1 MKGMSARLTPTSRTC
16 AARSNQ
22 IRANRITLR
31 PSTASAIVS
40 KGNDS
45 MRSISTKL
53 ILAFL
58 SIGIVSVTIIF
69 ITARWN
75 TRQEFIRFLSD
86 QNRTDIVSEL
96 TNYYA
101 ENGTWNGAEIIWYQ
115 PNGHQQPNY
124 GPPRR
129 MPFALTDEG
138 GTVLVPNEHYKVG
151 DKVPQAN
158 LKQGVAITQNDKVI
172 GVLVPMPTPF
182 QGQPRELEFIERIN
196 LTLLYGA
203 LIGAVIALLL
213 GVFLSRTLTRP
224 IRELTQATHAV
235 SEGDLSQQVQVRSKD
250 ELGELA
256 QAFNKM
262 SSELS
267 RSVNSR
273 KQMTADIAHELRTPL
288 SLILGHAE
296 AVHDGVL
303 PPSRENFEIIR
314 EEATRLE
321 HLVNDLRILSL
332 ADAGEL
338 SINPQRVEPDR
349 LLQEVAAIYQYQTQR
364 KNIRLD
370 LDIASPL
377 SDIEV
382 DPGRMTQV
390 LTNIVDNALRHTPQG
405 GRIVL
410 SAKDANDQVELA
422 IQDNG
427 PGLKAED
434 IDRIFDRFYRTDSS
448 RQREDGGSG
457 LGLAIA
463 RSIVQAHGGQL
474 SAESE
479 AGKGLKVIVRL
490 PKKS

>member
-1 MKGMSARLTPTSRTC
+1 
-16 AARSNQ
+16 
-22 IRANRITLR
+22 
-31 PSTASAIVS
+31 
-40 KGNDS
+40 

-58 SIGIVSVTIIF
+58 SIGIISVAVIF
-69 ITARWN
+69 VTATLN
-75 TRQEFIRFLSD
+75 TRAEFIRFLTDQTQSD
-86 QNRTDIVSEL
+86 VVTQLSTYYQQYGSWEGVESVLMPDGDEPGAGPGGPGPNHRFYPFTL
-96 TNYYA
+96 TNKS
-101 ENGTWNGAEIIWYQ
+101 GV
-115 PNGHQQPNY
+115 
-124 GPPRR
+124 
-129 MPFALTDEG
+129 
-138 GTVLVPNEHYKVG
+138 VLVPNNRYKSG
-151 DKVPQAN
+151 DQVPQQDLA
-158 LKQGVAITQNDKVI
+158 KGISITKDNKVI
-172 GVLVPMPTPF
+172 GVLVPIPMPF
-182 QGQPRELEFIERIN
+182 QGRPREVEFIDRTNRI
-196 LTLLYGA
+196 LLYGA
-203 LIGAVIALLL
+203 LIGAVIALLV
-213 GVFLSRTLTRP
+213 GIFLSRTLTRP
-224 IRELTQATHAV
+224 IRELTRATHAV
-235 SEGDLSQQVQVRSKD
+235 SEGDLSQRVPVRSND

-267 RSVNSR
+267 RSVNAR

-303 PPSRENFEIIR
+303 PPSPENFEIIR

-338 SINPQRVEPDR
+338 SIAPQIIEPQR

-364 KNIRLD
+364 KNITLD
-370 LDIASPL
+370 LDITSPL
-377 SDIEV
+377 SNIEV

-390 LTNIVDNALRHTPQG
+390 LTNILDNALRHTPEG
-405 GRIVL
+405 GRITL
-410 SAKDANDQVELA
+410 SAKDANVDEQVELA
-422 IQDNG
+422 IQDSG

-434 IDRIFDRFYRTDSS
+434 IERIFDRFYRTDSS

-463 RSIVQAHGGQL
+463 RSIVQAQGGQL

-479 AGKGLKVIVRL
+479 MGKGLKVIIRL